1 MDSQEDLVNRV
12 SEEEGV
18 ILAVQEEMDHK
29 AQRGIPDTVE
39 FLEFKELLEDQAI
52 VGQQEIMDVMDSRD
66 QEEILD
72 LLVSLLDLKT
82 EKKGLKAWRDVTD
95 YLD

>member
-52 VGQQEIMDVMDSRD
+52 VDRQEITDVMDSRD